1 MRTVTNGPGEG
12 TRAVVFRI
20 RLDPYLGLSVG
31 SQTRPSFAPQTSGR
45 FLILV
50 ERGRSAPRLL
60 CFRGTAV
67 LAKVHSA

>member
-1 MRTVTNGPGEG
+1 MRTVTNRPSEG
-12 TRAVVFRI
+12 RRAVVFRI
-20 RLDPYLGLSVG
+20 WLDTCLGLSVG